1 MPERVGS
8 VPGPL
13 AGEPRRREPA
23 SRPRAAGVA
32 AWLAWWVLLWLFWIA
47 VDDSLAVDEVLAG
60 AGAAAIAAL
69 VAVLSLHQAA
79 VRLRIR
85 PRWLVPALRL
95 PGQVAADTVTVYA
108 ALWRRL
114 VRGEQPDSGFVA
126 EPVRYGDDTAEGATR
141 RVLMIGARSLAPNE
155 FALGIDAETDTM
167 VLHRLVGKKQG
178 G

>member
-1 MPERVGS
+1 V
-8 VPGPL
+8 
-13 AGEPRRREPA
+13 
-23 SRPRAAGVA
+23 
-32 AWLAWWVLLWLFWIA
+32 VLLSFWIA

-69 VAVLSLHQAA
+69 VANLALYQAA

-95 PGQVAADTVTVYA
+95 PGQVVADTVTVYA
-108 ALWRRL
+108 VLWRRMTH
-114 VRGEQPDSGFVA
+114 GEQPDSGFVA
-126 EPVRYGDDTAEGATR
+126 EPARYGDETAESITR
-141 RVLMIGARSLAPNE
+141 RVLLTGGRSLAPNE

-167 VLHRLVGKKQG
+167 VLHRLVGGKRG

>member
-1 MPERVGS
+1 MAVRGLLVLRLWRVPAAFGHGC
-8 VPGPL
+8 VT
-13 AGEPRRREPA
+13 RRRDAAPA
-23 SRPRAAGVA
+23 A
-32 AWLAWWVLLWLFWIA
+32 
-47 VDDSLAVDEVLAG
+47 DEVLAG

-69 VAVLSLHQAA
+69 IAVLALHQAA

-108 ALWRRL
+108 ALWRRM
-114 VRGEQPDSGFVA
+114 VRGEQPDSGFVT
-126 EPVRYGDDTAEGATR
+126 EPARYGGDTAEDMTR
-141 RVLMIGARSLAPNE
+141 RVLLTGARSLAPNE

-167 VLHRLVGKKQG
+167 VLHQLVRKHG